1 MADAATVLPGSLVA
15 ADLAAVRLQN
25 PLTQCITNTVVTGF
39 TANTLLAVGASP
51 AMVEAVEEAG
61 EFAAVAEALLV
72 NLGTLSA
79 AQVAGIRAAV
89 DGATTAGTP
98 WVLDPVA
105 VGGLRFRT
113 GFAVELLDRRPT
125 VVRGNASEIM
135 SLAGAGGVAG
145 RGVDSRAD
153 SGEALDAA
161 RSLAAARRCVVAV
174 SGVVDYVTDGDRV
187 IAVTGGH
194 PLMTRVTGVGCA
206 LGALLAAFLAVD
218 PDPVSASVAAST
230 VLAAAGEA
238 AAERA
243 AGPGSFATALL
254 DQLHLVDPDDLAAR
268 RGVS

>member
-1 MADAATVLPGSLVA
+1 M
-15 ADLAAVRLQN
+15 
-25 PLTQCITNTVVTGF
+25 
-39 TANTLLAVGASP
+39 
-51 AMVEAVEEAG
+51 
-61 EFAAVAEALLV
+61 
-72 NLGTLSA
+72 
-79 AQVAGIRAAV
+79 
-89 DGATTAGTP
+89 
-98 WVLDPVA
+98 
-105 VGGLRFRT
+105 
-113 GFAVELLDRRPT
+113 
-125 VVRGNASEIM
+125 
-135 SLAGAGGVAG
+135 AG

-161 RSLAAARRCVVAV
+161 RSLAGARRCAVAV

-187 IAVTGGH
+187 IAVAGGH

-238 AAERA
+238 AAERT

-268 RGVS
+268 PGAP